1 MAIERPLIYPLDC
14 IVLGD
19 VESALPKDADRRV
32 LHFWG
37 YRRDEV
43 EDLDSTQLCFVDYYV
58 PPPSSSHG
66 AADTPIYHSK
76 QLQYL
81 GLRTVDVDII
91 LQYFRM
97 HFTLKIIASAN
108 MAFQTENG
116 TAYKP
121 VLGRWPESW
130 WYFLFPIKGEGVA
143 SKVLRDNI
151 WHAWQPSA

>member
-58 PPPSSSHG
+58 PPQSSLG
-66 AADTPIYHSK
+66 ATVAPIYHEK
-76 QLQYL
+76 KLQYL

-97 HFTLKIIASAN
+97 HFTLKVIASQK
-108 MAFQTENG
+108 MAF
-116 TAYKP
+116 TAEEGLVYKP
-121 VLGRWPESW
+121 VLTRWPESQ
-130 WYFLFPIKGEGVA
+130 WYFLSPTGTEGVA
-143 SKVLRDNI
+143 GRVMRDNI
-151 WHAWQPSA
+151 WTAWQPLA